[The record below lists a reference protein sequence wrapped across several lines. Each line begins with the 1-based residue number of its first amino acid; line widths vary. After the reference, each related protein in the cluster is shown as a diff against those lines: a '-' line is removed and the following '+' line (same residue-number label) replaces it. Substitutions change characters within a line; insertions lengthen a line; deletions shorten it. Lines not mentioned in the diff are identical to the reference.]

1 MTATANA
8 IDSKPTREG
17 SPWTGLGAV
26 IMKEMA
32 DYLTSAR
39 MQILE
44 LLIIVTAVGTVFA
57 AVQKLQDTIG
67 QDRFIF
73 LKLFTTGKDPLPSF
87 VSLLSF
93 LVPLVAI
100 SLGFDLVNAEF
111 TKRTLSRVMAQPI
124 YRDALLMGKFL
135 AAIATLSLVLTTIWL
150 LIFGMGI
157 YGLGVPPNG
166 EEVARSLLF
175 LVVTI
180 FYGGVWL
187 ALSMV
192 FSTVFRQPS
201 TSALASIAMWL
212 FFIIFWGIIAELLAY
227 SLMPIKYGFLEEA
240 VRQAQ
245 FQHALSYISP
255 NTLFAEAMVALLNPT
270 VRSLGL
276 ILPMDMEGAVL
287 GAPLP
292 LSQSV
297 KLIWPHLTGL
307 IAETILLFALAYVIF
322 QRREIRA

>member
-1 MTATANA
+1 MTATANT
-8 IDSKPTREG
+8 IDKRPAREG

-44 LLIIVTAVGTVFA
+44 VLIIITAVGTVYA

-87 VSLLSF
+87 VTLLSF
-93 LVPLVAI
+93 LVPLIAI
-100 SLGFDLVNAEF
+100 SLGFDLVNSEF

-124 YRDALLMGKFL
+124 YRDALLMGKFIAALTTL
-135 AAIATLSLVLTTIWL
+135 ALVLTTIWL

-166 EEVARSLLF
+166 EEVARSLIF

-187 ALSMV
+187 AISMV

-201 TSALASIAMWL
+201 TSALASIAVWL
-212 FFIIFWGIIAELLAY
+212 FYTIFWGIIAELLAA
-227 SLMPIKYGFLEEA
+227 SLMPIRYGFLEEA
-240 VRQAQ
+240 IKQAE
-245 FQHALSYISP
+245 FQHALSYLSP

-292 LSQSV
+292 LNQSV
-297 KLIWPHLTGL
+297 ALIWPHLTGL
-307 IAETILLFALAYVIF
+307 IAATILLFAVAYVIF